1 MEEIPIGWVLL
12 IIASAVLLL
21 LCLITCCAV
30 RCFRPQNSRGPEWFV
45 RKDGKEQLVKA
56 PFRNDRDPK
65 DDGRNWLRVKD
76 GGSIAPTPLAPLPTP
91 TPVPAAPTAPAP

>member
-1 MEEIPIGWVLL
+1 MEEIPIQWVLL

-30 RCFRPQNSRGPEWFV
+30 RCFRPQNSRGPDWFV
-45 RKDGKEQLVKA
+45 RRDGKEQLVKA
-56 PFRNDRDPK
+56 PSATTAIQK
-65 DDGRNWLRVKD
+65 DDGRNWLRVKE

-91 TPVPAAPTAPAP
+91 TPVPAAPPAP